1 MTTATMFAGFG
12 GQGVLLMGYVLSH
25 AAMLKG
31 LNVTYFPAYGTE
43 MRGGTANCTVIVS
56 DKKIASPVTSR
67 PDILVAMNYPSLV
80 KFEPTVKEGGLIF
93 INAALIDAK
102 PERDDITSVPIPL
115 GELSSELGSD
125 RQANMIMIGA
135 IMAKTGLL
143 SLEETQMGMEA
154 ALKGKE
160 KLFRANMTAIE
171 RGAQYIRTGN

>member
-25 AAMLKG
+25 GAMLKG

-56 DKKIASPVTSR
+56 EKKIASPVTSR
-67 PDILVAMNYPSLV
+67 PDILVAMNYPSLA
-80 KFEPTVKEGGLIF
+80 KFEPTVKKGGLVF
-93 INAALIDAK
+93 INSSLIDAK
-102 PERDDITSVPIPL
+102 PEREDITPVPIPIGTL
-115 GELSSELGSD
+115 AAELGSD

-143 SLEETQMGMEA
+143 SLEETQLGMEA
-154 ALKGKE
+154 ALKGKQ
-160 KLFRANMTAIE
+160 KFFKDNMAAIN
-171 RGAQYIRTGN
+171 RGAKYIKTGN

>member
-1 MTTATMFAGFG
+1 MTSATVFAGFG

-25 AAMLKG
+25 GAMLKG

-80 KFEPTVKEGGLIF
+80 KFEPSVKEGGVVF
-93 INAALIDAK
+93 INSSLIDAST
-102 PERDDITSVPIPL
+102 EREDITPIPIPVGAL
-115 GELSSELGSD
+115 ASELGSG

-143 SLEETQMGMEA
+143 SLDETRLGMEA

-171 RGAQYIRTGN
+171 RGADYVRSGN

>member
-1 MTTATMFAGFG
+1 MTTATIFAGFG

-67 PDILVAMNYPSLV
+67 PDILVAMNYPSLI

-93 INAALIDAK
+93 INSALIDAK
-102 PERDDITSVPIPL
+102 PEREDITPVPIPIGVL
-115 GELSSELGSD
+115 TNELGSD
-125 RQANMIMIGA
+125 RQANMVMMGA

-143 SLEETQMGMEA
+143 SLEETRLGMEA

-160 KLFRANMTAIE
+160 KLFQANMIAIE
-171 RGAQYIRTGN
+171 RGAQYIKTGN